1 MMTSEFTILAATAG
15 SVAIIHTLTGPDH
28 YLPFIVI
35 SKARN
40 WKMKK
45 TIWFTALCGLG
56 HVGSSVL
63 LGLIGIALGIAV
75 GKLELIEGVR
85 GSIVTYL
92 FTAFGLAYL
101 IWGIRKAFKNKPHT
115 HLHSHS
121 DSSHHEHEHTHHL
134 EHTHIHE
141 RNKKVNLTP
150 WILFAIF
157 IFGPCEPLIP
167 IVMYPA
173 AKHNYGE
180 MILVT
185 ALFSLI
191 TISTMIVLVTA
202 ASYGFKFL
210 PMQKIER
217 YSHALAGGTILI
229 CGLGMLFLG
238 L

>member
-1 MMTSEFTILAATAG
+1 MSGEFLILLATTA
-15 SVAIIHTLTGPDH
+15 SLALIHTLTGPDH

-56 HVGSSVL
+56 HVGSSVI

-75 GKLELIEGVR
+75 GKLELFEGVR
-85 GSIVTYL
+85 GSIVSWI
-92 FTAFGLAYL
+92 FTAFGLVYMS
-101 IWGIRKAFKNKPHT
+101 WGIRRAYKNRPHK
-115 HLHSHS
+115 HLHFHNNESE
-121 DSSHHEHEHTHHL
+121 HEHEHTHHNG
-134 EHTHIHE
+134 HSHIHE
-141 RNKKVNLTP
+141 EKEKVNITP
-150 WILFAIF
+150 WILFTIF

-173 AKHNYGE
+173 AKSNYFE
-180 MILVT
+180 MIILT
-185 ALFSLI
+185 LIFSLI
-191 TISTMIVLVTA
+191 TIGTMIVMVVV

-210 PMQKIER
+210 PMKKIER
-217 YSHALAGGTILI
+217 YTHALAGGTIFV